1 VQHQGNASREERGAV
16 SPRNF
21 RGELFGKVPG
31 NRREIHAG
39 LFKDPPFLHDACSA
53 TSAAFS
59 GPEVFSKLRSV
70 QFFKA
75 AADPI
80 LKASEE
86 LFCPFTP

>member
-1 VQHQGNASREERGAV
+1 MGLRSSTSETPSRRQ
-16 SPRNF
+16 F
-21 RGELFGKVPG
+21 RFANLGGEFFGKGPG
-31 NRREIHAG
+31 NRRKIHAG
-39 LFKDPPFLHDACSA
+39 LFKDP
-53 TSAAFS
+53 AFSMTRVRPPPALS

>member
-1 VQHQGNASREERGAV
+1 VQHERNASREERGAV
-16 SPRNF
+16 SSRNF

-39 LFKDPPFLHDACSA
+39 LFKDSAFFHDACSA
-53 TSAAFS
+53 SASALS

-86 LFCPFTP
+86 LLCPFTP